1 MAVKLKLK
9 KGDPVIVIS
18 GRRADKGKISKILAV
33 YPEEQ
38 RVVVEKVHMIKE
50 FVRPNPQKNIKGG
63 VVEREGAI
71 RVEKVMYYCKD
82 CESGTRIAY
91 KISPDGTKMRICHKC
106 KKVLD

>member
-1 MAVKLKLK
+1 MATKIKLK

-18 GRRADKGKISKILAV
+18 GRKADKGKISKILSVSPAKGTI
-33 YPEEQ
+33 
-38 RVVVEKVHMIKE
+38 VVEKVHMIKE
-50 FVRPNPQKNIKGG
+50 FVRPNPSKNIQGG

-71 RVEKVMYYCKD
+71 RAEKVMYYCKD

-91 KISPDGTKMRICHKC
+91 KFSKDGSKQRICHKC